1 MVSGIVAVVTPHR
14 QNRRQVSRSLH
25 SGGIECHFFDRIDG
39 LDDIAALRPAITI
52 VDCDAFEPDQTLAA
66 VRRLD
71 GICSVVLLSSSA
83 DKSQLLHLI
92 QQHDIGNLVAKHGAI
107 RAVYPMLDERELL
120 VTCEKVLKRNIFGI
134 EKYVGSWGV
143 VLHRTT
149 LTKLADKPA
158 VLQKFEQFLN
168 GLDVPE
174 TITQGIITVAEELIL
189 NAVIHAP
196 RNPDGTPKYEHIGP
210 RPDLVL
216 EPNEAVNIAWGCDGQ
231 RLMLSV
237 TDNFGRL
244 EKTTLRSYLTRAF
257 EGVQLQ
263 TETKASGAGLG
274 LSMSLRSIHQLI
286 FNIQDQKRTEVIAGW
301 YLRVNS
307 AGEFRQVGK
316 SLNVFW
322 LPKDSVPKE
331 EGVESKRAAAVSAT
345 GDGTLHS
352 PP

>member
-25 SGGIECHFFDRIDG
+25 SGGIECHFFDRIDAV
-39 LDDIAALRPAITI
+39 DQIVAIRPAITV

-83 DKSQLLHLI
+83 DKSQLLQLL

-149 LTKLADKPA
+149 LTKLADKSA
-158 VLQKFEQFLN
+158 VLQKFEQFLV

-196 RNPDGTPKYEHIGP
+196 RLPDGSPKYEHVGP

-216 EPNEAVNIAWGCDGQ
+216 DPGEEVHIAWGCDGQ

-244 EKTTLRSYLTRAF
+244 EKATLRSYLTRAF

-263 TETKASGAGLG
+263 PENKASGAGLG
-274 LSMSLRSIHQLI
+274 LSISLRSIHQLI
-286 FNIQDQKRTEVIAGW
+286 FNIQDQKRTEVVAGW

-331 EGVESKRAAAVSAT
+331 DSADKSAVPSTPRGGVSA
-345 GDGTLHS
+345 S
-352 PP
+352 AP